1 MIIKLGNETLSCPH
15 CELYNWIKIS
25 DLPFTYICES
35 CVTEMRIHEGMAEL
49 MGIEEIEKIQE
60 AEFYTVTANF
70 DMSQNGELQ
79 VKNFLD
85 LKNAVA
91 FAEGQKAHFLKE
103 IPDSLLDEEWTEET
117 SEDYHFYFYGVSS
130 DGENNVTIK
139 VFNGSF
145 EDQD

>member
-1 MIIKLGNETLSCPH
+1 MNIKLGNETLSCPN
-15 CELYNWIKIS
+15 CELYSWIKNKN
-25 DLPFTYICES
+25 LPFTYVCEICS
-35 CVTEMRIHEGMAEL
+35 TEMKIHEGIAER
-49 MGIEEIEKIQE
+49 MGLEEIEE
-60 AEFYTVTANF
+60 VLFFTVIASF
-70 DMSQNGELQ
+70 DMSQNSELQ
-79 VKNFLD
+79 VKNFID
-85 LKNAVA
+85 LKNAVE

-139 VFNGSF
+139 VFNGTF